1 MRRTLLAAASALG
14 ALFAALAHAQDWPA
28 KPVHVIVAFVPGGPA
43 DIAARLVAQKMP
55 ETLGEQ
61 MIVDN
66 RGGAGGNIAA
76 ALVARSASDGYT
88 ALLTT
93 SAVAVNMSLYSHPGY
108 DLEKDLIPVV
118 MIASQPNLFFVNP
131 SVPAKTLGEF
141 IAWAKNRKLSFA
153 SPGSGTTPQLTA
165 ENVLR
170 VISKL
175 DVTPIHYRGAGPAVA
190 AVVAGEP
197 PIGCGAVSGPLGQIK
212 AGRLRAIAVSSAK
225 RIPALPD
232 VPTLAESGFPGIE
245 DYTWIG
251 IFLPAGTPPAIVQKL
266 NAAVD
271 RAIRSPD
278 TRERLMAQAFD
289 PAGGPQPQFAA
300 YVRAEIAKWGK
311 VVRLTGAK
319 AD

>member
-1 MRRTLLAAASALG
+1 MKGIIAVAVSAAGL
-14 ALFAALAHAQDWPA
+14 LFADFGHAQNWPE
-28 KPVHVIVAFVPGGPA
+28 KPIHLIVAFVPGGPA

-76 ALVARSASDGYT
+76 AAIAKSAPDGYT

-93 SAVAVNMSLYSHPGY
+93 SAIAVNMSLYSNPGY

-118 MIASQPNLFFVNP
+118 EVASQPNLFFVNP
-131 SVPAKTLGEF
+131 KVPAKTLGEF
-141 IAWAKNRKLSFA
+141 IDYAKGRKLAFA
-153 SPGSGTTPQLTA
+153 SPGSGTTPHLTA

-175 DVTPIHYRGAGPAVA
+175 DITPIHYRGAAPAVA

-197 PIGCGAVSGPLGQIK
+197 PIGCGAVSGPLAQVK

-225 RIPALPD
+225 RIPSLPD
-232 VPTLAESGFPGIE
+232 VATLAESGFPGIE

-266 NAAVD
+266 NQAVNHELASAD
-271 RAIRSPD
+271 M
-278 TRERLMAQAFD
+278 RERLAAQAFD
-289 PAGGPQPQFAA
+289 PAGGPQPEFAD
-300 YVRAEIAKWGK
+300 YVKTEIAKWSK
-311 VVRLTGAK
+311 VVRATGAK